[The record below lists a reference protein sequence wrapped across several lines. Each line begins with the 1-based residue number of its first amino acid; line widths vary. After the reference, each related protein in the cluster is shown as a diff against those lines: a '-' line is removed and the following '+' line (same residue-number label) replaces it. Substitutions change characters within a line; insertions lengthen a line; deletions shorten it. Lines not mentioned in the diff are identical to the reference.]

1 MIHTLL
7 ATRFIVFADP
17 GVIVEVQRL
26 PPIPRPPAELPE
38 EWECE
43 IVFVGYIAGD
53 PCQPS
58 IVFNYCEALHRT
70 IATHMAPTTI
80 GEETVCL
87 PARRADVPMD
97 P

>member
-7 ATRFIVFADP
+7 ATLFVMFADP
-17 GVIVEVQRL
+17 GTIVEVQRL
-26 PPIPRPPAELPE
+26 PPIPQPPAELPE

-43 IVFVGYIAGD
+43 IVFVGYIAGQ
-53 PCQPS
+53 PCQPT

-70 IATHMAPTTI
+70 IVTHMAQVTI
-80 GEETVCL
+80 GGDTVCL
-87 PARRADVPMD
+87 PERRADVPMG